1 MGKNVKDSKK
11 VKNQKLVWQK
21 KKKKKDKILG
31 GRFELQAW
39 HAPCSDPWEFES

>member
-11 VKNQKLVWQK
+11 FKKQKLIWQ

-39 HAPCSDPWEFES
+39 HAPYSNPWEFEC